1 MSADSSPCRL
11 LIVDDSS
18 NFRLLVKMFLRDWDL
33 HLLFAADSIQAM
45 RLALREK
52 PDLLLLDI
60 DLPGGDGLNLLERL
74 RVNSQTRD
82 VRVVVTTGLT
92 SATLEAKAKRL
103 GVRSYLPK
111 PITKE
116 RLREA
121 VQEALQGL
129 PCSPTPQPAADPHRL
144 SSSSEEQ
151 VGPDGNKT

>member
-1 MSADSSPCRL
+1 MPTDSTSCRL

-18 NFRLLVKMFLRDWDL
+18 NFRLLVKMFLRDLDL

-45 RLALREK
+45 RLALRER

-60 DLPGGDGLNLLERL
+60 DLPGGDGLSLLERL
-74 RVNSQTRD
+74 RMNSQTRD

-92 SATLEAKAKRL
+92 SATLEAKAKGL

-111 PITKE
+111 PITRE

-121 VQEALQGL
+121 VQDALQGL
-129 PCSPTPQPAADPHRL
+129 PCGTTHDPPAESNQRSPKPIERTGAD
-144 SSSSEEQ
+144 SE
-151 VGPDGNKT
+151 